1 MTKRLPKEERI
12 GDIVQAAVDEFLEC
26 GYDGASMEAIA
37 KRAGIS
43 KGGLYHHFSSKDEIL
58 LMANQK
64 LNEPIAE
71 MMQEALQNK
80 SASEGL
86 CWYIENYLNYWIH
99 HEREMVFYILSFV
112 KLLDNPTLWK
122 MYANY
127 AESTIGFYRELFQ
140 RGIDS
145 GEFIPHAAYESAVA
159 LMAAVDGIVMYVM
172 MDKKLDIKKII
183 GIFQKRF
190 VRSVQT
196 DGNNPSVI
204 RRRDDANGK

>member
-1 MTKRLPKEERI
+1 MTRKKPREERTGEI
-12 GDIVQAAVDEFLEC
+12 IQAAVDEFLEC

-64 LNEPIAE
+64 LNEPVIE
-71 MMQEALQNK
+71 MMQEALQK
-80 SASEGL
+80 TSVSEGL
-86 CWYIENYLNYWIH
+86 CGYIENYLNYWMD
-99 HEREMVFYILSFV
+99 HEKEMVFYILSFV
-112 KLLDNPTLWK
+112 KLLDNPALWK

-127 AESTIGFYRELFQ
+127 TESTIGFYRELFQ
-140 RGIDS
+140 RGINS
-145 GEFIPHAAYESAVA
+145 GEFIPHSAYESAVA

-183 GIFQKRF
+183 EIFQKRF

-196 DGNNPSVI
+196 DGNNPSG
-204 RRRDDANGK
+204 NKEKG